1 MSTRFI
7 LAVADA
13 DDLATQ
19 VARQG
24 AEFAGFAFKRDTNTL
39 EVLDPDTGTF
49 FSVPLAGAAANP
61 VAGVAGGYKLARGT
75 HTTVAA
81 SDTVVTGLATV
92 VAAVVSFKGAPT
104 INTNGL
110 AADIGDQA
118 GKPAAGSILI
128 KSYKP
133 TATNDVTPLPATT
146 FGATCD
152 WVAIG
157 T

>member
-1 MSTRFI
+1 MAARFI
-7 LAVADA
+7 EAVADA
-13 DDLATQ
+13 
-19 VARQG
+19 
-24 AEFAGFAFKRDTNTL
+24 AGFTKLISKLIPGKAGIAFQRDTNRL
-39 EVLDPDTGTF
+39 MIADPDG
-49 FSVPLAGAAANP
+49 SLGSPLAIGAVNA
-61 VAGVAGGYKLARGT
+61 VGGVAAGYKIARGT

-92 VAAVVSFKGAPT
+92 VAAVVSFKGAPS
-104 INTNGL
+104 INNFIL
-110 AADIGDQA
+110 AADIGTQA
-118 GKPAAGSILI
+118 GAPAAGSILI

-152 WVAIG
+152 WIAIG